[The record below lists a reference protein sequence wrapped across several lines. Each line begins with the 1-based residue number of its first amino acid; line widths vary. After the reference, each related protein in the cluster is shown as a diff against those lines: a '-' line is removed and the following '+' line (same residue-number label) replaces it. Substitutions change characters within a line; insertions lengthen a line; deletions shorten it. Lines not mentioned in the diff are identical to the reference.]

1 MHHYNQNA
9 QYIMTHCRVIIIG
22 LSLNFWAFSFH
33 KKYLISAFHFITMVI
48 SYLIFID
55 LFWMI
60 ILSCKKYFMLITWF
74 LYFMYTFLYRGNYFY
89 ILYYDKWV
97 CILHTDRVYIL
108 LDLVLFIKDCN
119 LCSNYYISIQLFK
132 IEFVKTWRQISARIL
147 LSVWKNPVI
156 VIMMK
161 T

>member
-22 LSLNFWAFSFH
+22 LSINFWAFFFSQ
-33 KKYLISAFHFITMVI
+33 KYFISAFYFITMVI

-97 CILHTDRVYIL
+97 CIFHTDRVYYLIWFCLSKTVICVLIIISVFNSSKLSLLKLDVKSLHEFCWAFEKIL
-108 LDLVLFIKDCN
+108 
-119 LCSNYYISIQLFK
+119 
-132 IEFVKTWRQISARIL
+132 W
-147 LSVWKNPVI
+147 
-156 VIMMK
+156 
-161 T
+161 